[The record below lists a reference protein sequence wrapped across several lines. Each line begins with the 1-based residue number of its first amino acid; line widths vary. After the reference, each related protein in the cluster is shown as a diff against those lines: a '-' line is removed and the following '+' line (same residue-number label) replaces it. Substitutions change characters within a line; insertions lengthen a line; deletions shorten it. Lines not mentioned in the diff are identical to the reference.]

1 MAAVRHLRFSK
12 VRNTVN
18 PRINELRYVSLPI
31 KAFKEKTTPEICAT
45 FVLFCAAYAEFY
57 ATPLMADNDTCD
69 MSCVH
74 CGILAHLS
82 APNGFSLAL

>member
-1 MAAVRHLRFSK
+1 MTYAVSTLWHSGGFLISHKIFTDLK
-12 VRNTVN
+12 HC
-18 PRINELRYVSLPI
+18 E
-31 KAFKEKTTPEICAT
+31 FCAT

-69 MSCVH
+69 MSCAH

-82 APNGFSLAL
+82 ASNGFSLAL